1 MPLVHRNSVQFVGM
15 AERSYYLCYR
25 KIGNRFLAL
34 DKSGYLNEWSLSS
47 GQMIYRKLQKN
58 MDLDRFEMVREVY
71 DKNWFNYSLVYR
83 EY

>member
-1 MPLVHRNSVQFVGM
+1 M
-15 AERSYYLCYR
+15 AVRSYYLCYR